1 MAEFRKV
8 AVAEDVT
15 PGSAMLVEVEG
26 KKIALFNLGGTFYAI
41 DDECPH
47 EGGPLS
53 EGDIEGESVVC
64 PWHASVFNIK
74 TGEVEAPPAVTGVAA
89 YEVRLQGSDV
99 EIKL

>member
-8 AVAEDVT
+8 AVVEEVM
-15 PGSAMLVEVEG
+15 PGTATMVEAEG

-53 EGDIEGESVVC
+53 EGEIEGESVVC

-74 TGEVEAPPAVTGVAA
+74 TGAVEAPPAVTGVAV
-89 YEVRLQGSDV
+89 YEVRVEGSDI
-99 EIKL
+99 EIKV

>member
-8 AVAEDVT
+8 AVVEDVM
-15 PGSAMLVEVEG
+15 PGAATLVEIEG
-26 KKIALFNLGGTFYAI
+26 KKIALFNLSGTFYAI

-53 EGDIEGESVVC
+53 EGEIEGESVVC

-74 TGEVEAPPAVTGVAA
+74 TGAVETPPAVTGVTA
-89 YEVRLQGSDV
+89 YEVRVQGSDI
-99 EIKL
+99 EIKV